1 MKEFRLELN
10 GMNCDSCEKIIRKV
24 ADQNNFTIKEIDTKK
39 GIVILCAQENQ
50 IAQIKQELIQKGF
63 APKNSDYQIQRGSTE
78 GVVKYISSIV
88 AGEKKVEAEV
98 KLIKYGLFSLSILIL
113 LGSLV
118 YSFWPLGF
126 VSATA
131 YLPLVLITILSSVL
145 IIFSYYHM
153 MCYRKEISCT
163 NGMMVGMTIGMIA
176 GFMCGAIIGATNGMF
191 FGAVVG
197 VTIGMI
203 LGCNVGR
210 CCGIM
215 GALEG
220 LMAGL
225 MAGTMGA
232 MLSVM
237 LINDNLIAFMY
248 FLFGCSAIILGGLS
262 YMMHRESGPISN
274 DQLNI
279 NFTSFFLA
287 SLLLTGVL
295 VAIMFF
301 GPKGSIIYS

>member
-1 MKEFRLELN
+1 
-10 GMNCDSCEKIIRKV
+10 
-24 ADQNNFTIKEIDTKK
+24 
-39 GIVILCAQENQ
+39 
-50 IAQIKQELIQKGF
+50 
-63 APKNSDYQIQRGSTE
+63 
-78 GVVKYISSIV
+78 
-88 AGEKKVEAEV
+88 
-98 KLIKYGLFSLSILIL
+98 
-113 LGSLV
+113 
-118 YSFWPLGF
+118 
-126 VSATA
+126 
-131 YLPLVLITILSSVL
+131 
-145 IIFSYYHM
+145 M

-197 VTIGMI
+197 VIIGMI

-262 YMMHRESGPISN
+262 YMMYRESGPISN
-274 DQLNI
+274 DQLGI
-279 NFTSFFLA
+279 NFTGFLLA
-287 SLLLTGVL
+287 SLLLTVVL